1 MKDRQKIKEWLFKT
15 LESLDK
21 TDFKNGT
28 VYYWELGNGLAIV
41 ISYEYSGEK
50 NPKTPYAIRS
60 DYNGLWYSVEVSL
73 RIAHSSF
80 FVDDWYYAGGEAF
93 IGVTKQDQE
102 DGMERLTS
110 WIEQQYEFYK
120 IRVE

>member
-41 ISYEYSGEK
+41 ISYEYSGKK

-60 DYNGLWYSVEVSL
+60 DYNGLWYDIEVSL
-73 RIAHSSF
+73 RIAHSSY
-80 FVDDWYYAGGEAF
+80 FVDDWTYVTEDTF
-93 IGVTKQDQE
+93 IGVTNQDQE

-110 WIEQQYEFYK
+110 WIEKQYEFYK
-120 IRVE
+120 QEES

>member
-1 MKDRQKIKEWLFKT
+1 MNKRQQIKEWLFKT
-15 LESLDK
+15 LESLDE
-21 TDFKNGT
+21 TDFKTGT

-60 DYNGLWYSVEVSL
+60 DYNGLWYDVEVSL
-73 RIAHSSF
+73 RIAHSSY
-80 FVDDWYYAGGEAF
+80 FVDDWTYVTEDTF

-110 WIEQQYEFYK
+110 WIEKQYEFYK
-120 IRVE
+120 QEEL

>member
-15 LESLDK
+15 LESRDKLDFY
-21 TDFKNGT
+21 TGA
-28 VYYWELGNGLAIV
+28 VWYWELENGLAIV
-41 ISYEYSGEK
+41 ITYEYSGEK

-60 DYNGLWYSVEVSL
+60 DYNGLWYDVEVSL
-73 RIAHSSF
+73 RIAHSSY
-80 FVDDWYYAGGEAF
+80 FVDDWAYVTEDSC

-110 WIEQQYEFYK
+110 WIEKQYEFYK
-120 IRVE
+120 QEEL

>member
-1 MKDRQKIKEWLFKT
+1 MNKRQQIKEWLFKT

-21 TDFKNGT
+21 TDFKTGT

-41 ISYEYSGEK
+41 ISYEYSGGK

-60 DYNGLWYSVEVSL
+60 DYNGLWYDVEVSL
-73 RIAHSSF
+73 RFAHSSY
-80 FVDDWYYAGGEAF
+80 FVDDWDYVTEDTL

-110 WIEQQYEFYK
+110 WIEKQYEFYK
-120 IRVE
+120 QEEL

>member
-28 VYYWELGNGLAIV
+28 VYYWELENGLAIV

-60 DYNGLWYSVEVSL
+60 DYNGLWYDVEVSL
-73 RIAHSSF
+73 RFSHSSY
-80 FVDDWYYAGGEAF
+80 FVDDWDYVTEDTF
-93 IGVTKQDQE
+93 IGVTKRDQE
-102 DGMERLTS
+102 DGMENLTS
-110 WIEQQYEFYK
+110 WIEKQYEFYK
-120 IRVE
+120 QEES